1 MIKNILKSNGETV
14 QMNFEDVINNYSG
27 LVVKIARRYRGLN
40 LTEDD
45 MQEGYLG
52 LWKAFTTYDEEHCF
66 STHATW
72 KIRQRF
78 QELKSRE
85 VAARRSTIGKTFVNM
100 EFDLGDGNQVGDM
113 IEDENAQFEE
123 NILNSDFIAYIKANL
138 NESEMDLLAYNLG
151 YVKVD
156 DLAKKY
162 NIRKSG
168 VTNRNARFK
177 IKLEKLIADY
187 NK

>member
-1 MIKNILKSNGETV
+1 
-14 QMNFEDVINNYSG
+14 
-27 LVVKIARRYRGLN
+27 
-40 LTEDD
+40 
-45 MQEGYLG
+45 
-52 LWKAFTTYDEEHCF
+52 
-66 STHATW
+66 
-72 KIRQRF
+72 
-78 QELKSRE
+78 
-85 VAARRSTIGKTFVNM
+85 
-100 EFDLGDGNQVGDM
+100 M
-113 IEDENAQFEE
+113 IEDQNAQFEE
-123 NILNSDFIAYIKANL
+123 NILNSDFIEYIRENL

-162 NIRKSG
+162 NIGKSG